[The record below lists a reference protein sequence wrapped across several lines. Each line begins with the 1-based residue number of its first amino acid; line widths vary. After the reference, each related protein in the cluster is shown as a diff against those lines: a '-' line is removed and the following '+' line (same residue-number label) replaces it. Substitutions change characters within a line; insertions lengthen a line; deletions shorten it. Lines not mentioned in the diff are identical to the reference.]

1 MRAEDIG
8 PGDRAEKRAGAKP
21 RATGNGQ
28 RETGNGKRATDMQN
42 LFRNQGLGV
51 TVRGVSKRYKIA
63 AGDVH
68 ALRDSSWDVAK
79 GSAVAIM
86 GPSGC
91 GKTTLLNLLGGVD
104 RPSSGSILIDGQD
117 LTTMNERA
125 LETHRLKRVGFVFQF
140 FNLIPSITAFEN
152 IELPMV
158 MAGTPE
164 EACRKR
170 SRELLGLVGLEAKGE
185 KRPEELSGGEQQRV
199 GVALA
204 LANDP
209 ALILADEPTGN
220 LDSTNASAIAN
231 LLKSLATEY
240 GKTVIMVSHDPKTVE
255 VFPTVYD
262 ARRPVPGQRDACRER
277 RMIAADR

>member
-1 MRAEDIG
+1 M
-8 PGDRAEKRAGAKP
+8 
-21 RATGNGQ
+21 
-28 RETGNGKRATDMQN
+28 ATDT
-42 LFRNQGLGV
+42 LFGNSGVGVSVQGL
-51 TVRGVSKRYKIA
+51 SKRYQVA
-63 AGDVH
+63 AGEVH
-68 ALRDSSWDVAK
+68 ALRETSWQVAK
-79 GSAVAIM
+79 GSAAAIM

-104 RPSSGSILIDGQD
+104 RPSSGTILIDGQD
-117 LTTMNERA
+117 LTAMNERA
-125 LETHRLKRVGFVFQF
+125 LEGHRLRRVGFVFQF

-158 MAGTPE
+158 MAGMA
-164 EACRKR
+164 EAQCRER
-170 SRELLGLVGLEAKGE
+170 ARQLLGLVGLEVKGH

-220 LDSTNASAIAN
+220 LDSANAIAIAN
-231 LLKSLATEY
+231 LLKSLATEH

-255 VFPTVYD
+255 VFPTVYAMRD
-262 ARRPVPGQRDACRER
+262 GQFQ
-277 RMIAADR
+277 

>member
-1 MRAEDIG
+1 MEIRI
-8 PGDRAEKRAGAKP
+8 
-21 RATGNGQ
+21 Q
-28 RETGNGKRATDMQN
+28 
-42 LFRNQGLGV
+42 
-51 TVRGVSKRYKIA
+51 GVSKRYQSEGKTIT
-63 AGDVH
+63 
-68 ALRDSSWDVAK
+68 ALDEVNLTIPAK
-79 GSAVAIM
+79 QIFTLL

-255 VFPTVYD
+255 VFPTVYAMRD
-262 ARRPVPGQRDACRER
+262 GQFLANETHAGRG
-277 RMIAADR
+277 

>member
-1 MRAEDIG
+1 MANDS
-8 PGDRAEKRAGAKP
+8 
-21 RATGNGQ
+21 
-28 RETGNGKRATDMQN
+28 
-42 LFRNQGLGV
+42 LFKNQGLGV
-51 TVRGVSKRYKIA
+51 KVSGVSKRYTMA

-68 ALRDSSWDVAK
+68 ALRETAWDVKK

-104 RPSSGSILIDGQD
+104 RPSSGTIMIDAED
-117 LTTMNERA
+117 LTAMNERA
-125 LETHRLKRVGFVFQF
+125 LETHRLRRVGFVFQF

-158 MAGTPE
+158 MAGMPE
-164 EACRKR
+164 GECHARAR
-170 SRELLGLVGLEAKGE
+170 QLLALVGLEAKGQ

-220 LDSTNASAIAN
+220 LDSTNAAAIAN
-231 LLKSLATEY
+231 LLKSLALEH

-255 VFPTVYD
+255 VFPTVYSMRD
-262 ARRPVPGQRDACRER
+262 GQFVAPDLHAGVG
-277 RMIAADR
+277 A